1 MKAQLNKV
9 RGKEVKYMREFFED
23 VKYMC
28 SSSNTK
34 SRGFYLAVT
43 IASILFLLVSIAAIV
58 LVVVGVIKTNIV
70 QVIIASVV
78 AIALV
83 VGVWVFLAKQ

>member
-1 MKAQLNKV
+1 
-9 RGKEVKYMREFFED
+9 MREFFED

-43 IASILFLLVSIAAIV
+43 IASILFLFVSIAAIV

-70 QVIIASVV
+70 QVIIASIV